1 MKHARDL
8 PTGFTPATTLVATTL
23 PASER
28 RPNMIHPLR
37 LLAGI
42 ALCAASP
49 LPTIRAAESAKP
61 NIVYILCDDLGY
73 GDVHCLNPGRG
84 KIATPHLDKMAAQGM
99 IFSDAHSS
107 SSVCTPTRY
116 GIMTGRYNW
125 RTRLQSGVL
134 QGYSEPLIA
143 KDRLTV
149 PALLKQHG
157 YTTACI
163 GKWHLGMGI
172 EKGQPSPSITDG
184 PITRGFDSYFGISA
198 SLDMPPFAFIE
209 NDRFTEPLTTTKKW
223 QRSGPA
229 AASFEAVDVLPTFT
243 RKAVE
248 FITKQAKTEKPF
260 FLYMPLNAPHTPIVP
275 SKEWAGKSSLGKYGD
290 FVMETDWAV
299 GEVLAALD
307 KTGMG
312 GNTLVILTSDNGCS
326 KAAGIPQLQSQGHYP
341 SGDMRGSKADIFDGG
356 HRIPFIARWP
366 DKTKAGSRS
375 AQTVCLTDLIATC
388 ADILGAKLPENAGE
402 DSVSILPAMLGTD
415 KSPLHEAVVHH
426 SINGSFAIRQGKWK
440 LELCADSG
448 GWSDP
453 KPASNEAKEL
463 PDTQLYDLG
472 EEIAETKN
480 LQAQHPEEVIRLT
493 KLLEQII
500 ANGRSTPGG
509 KQANDAKIQIRKDAK
524 NSPIE

>member
-1 MKHARDL
+1 MKHIIAL
-8 PTGFTPATTLVATTL
+8 IAALLGTHGTAL
-23 PASER
+23 PA
-28 RPNMIHPLR
+28 
-37 LLAGI
+37 
-42 ALCAASP
+42 
-49 LPTIRAAESAKP
+49 AEPSKP

-73 GDVHCLNPGRG
+73 GDVHCLNPERG
-84 KIATPHLDKMAAQGM
+84 KIATPQLDKMASKGM
-99 IFSDAHSS
+99 IFGDAHSS

-125 RTRLQSGVL
+125 RSRLQSGVL

-157 YTTACI
+157 YITACI

-172 EKGQPSPSITDG
+172 EKGKPSPVITDG
-184 PITRGFDSYFGISA
+184 PTTRGFDSYFGISA

-229 AASFEAVDVLPTFT
+229 AESFEAVDVLPTFT

-248 FITKQAKTEKPF
+248 FISKQATTGKPF

-275 SKEWAGKSSLGKYGD
+275 SKEWEGKSSLGKYGD

-299 GEVLAALD
+299 GEVLNALD
-307 KTGMG
+307 KAGVG

-326 KAAGIPQLQSQGHYP
+326 KAAGIPALQAQGHYP

-375 AQTVCLTDLIATC
+375 AQTICLTDLMATC

-402 DSVSILPAMLGTD
+402 DSISILPALLGTD
-415 KSPLHEAVVHH
+415 KAPLHEAVVHH

-453 KPASNEAKEL
+453 KPGTKEAKGL
-463 PDTQLYDLG
+463 PNTQLYDLQ

-480 LQAQHPEEVIRLT
+480 LQTQHPEEVARLT

-500 ANGRSTPGG
+500 ANGRSTPGA
-509 KQANDAKIQIRKDAK
+509 KQANDVEIQIRKKAK
-524 NSPIE
+524 NSANE

>member
-1 MKHARDL
+1 
-8 PTGFTPATTLVATTL
+8 
-23 PASER
+23 
-28 RPNMIHPLR
+28 
-37 LLAGI
+37 
-42 ALCAASP
+42 
-49 LPTIRAAESAKP
+49 
-61 NIVYILCDDLGY
+61 
-73 GDVHCLNPGRG
+73 
-84 KIATPHLDKMAAQGM
+84 
-99 IFSDAHSS
+99 
-107 SSVCTPTRY
+107 
-116 GIMTGRYNW
+116 
-125 RTRLQSGVL
+125 
-134 QGYSEPLIA
+134 
-143 KDRLTV
+143 
-149 PALLKQHG
+149 
-157 YTTACI
+157 
-163 GKWHLGMGI
+163 
-172 EKGQPSPSITDG
+172 
-184 PITRGFDSYFGISA
+184 
-198 SLDMPPFAFIE
+198 MPPFAFIE

-493 KLLEQII
+493 KLLEHII